1 MSLARKMQRGL
12 QRSTMRETKK
22 RTATVRAVVDTLSP
36 SQREKLQKWIA
47 RNPTRIVTPE
57 LVRSVVAEIIA

>member
-22 RTATVRAVVDTLSP
+22 RTATVRAVVDTLSRA
-36 SQREKLQKWIA
+36 QRLRLQEWIA
-47 RNPTRIVTPE
+47 RNPTRIVTPD
-57 LVRSVVAEIIA
+57 LAKSIAMGLDT